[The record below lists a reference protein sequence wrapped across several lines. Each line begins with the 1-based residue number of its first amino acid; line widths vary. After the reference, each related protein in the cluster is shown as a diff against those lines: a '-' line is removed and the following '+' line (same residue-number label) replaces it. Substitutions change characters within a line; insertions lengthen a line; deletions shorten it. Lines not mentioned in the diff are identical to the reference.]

1 MKLSVFRQVCVI
13 DADRPLVESLMK
25 VGDVALIG
33 VWVSLDS
40 LQALENRI
48 RSTLIE
54 GGAAEDDGLASKVRI
69 LTTEAVSDIEF
80 GVMSG
85 VFDFTVIND
94 DNIDESMET
103 LRRAVE
109 FTIA

>member
-1 MKLSVFRQVCVI
+1 M
-13 DADRPLVESLMK
+13 
-25 VGDVALIG
+25 ALIG

-54 GGAAEDDGLASKVRI
+54 GGAAEDDELASKIRT

-94 DNIDESMET
+94 NMGESMET